1 VTAPALLDTA
11 EGWLIDRLDVAIEEN
26 STKPEEA
33 EETAYE
39 ISDGDKAGDARL
51 YTELSPDNVLF
62 CDSL

>member
-1 VTAPALLDTA
+1 LLDTA
-11 EGWLIDRLDVAIEEN
+11 EGWLIGRLDVAIEEN
-26 STKPEEA
+26 SAKPEEAEEEA